1 MIDLT
6 TLQANP
12 IPLAIMDLQAANVKL
27 ENQNNTLRNIVIA
40 GSVIAALYFGD
51 KLLSY
56 LKNKNEQR
64 NNQIQLPR
72 D

>member
-1 MIDLT
+1 MIDFT

>member
-1 MIDLT
+1 MIDFT
-6 TLQANP
+6 TLQAYP

-27 ENQNNTLRNIVIA
+27 ENQNNTLRNVLIA

-51 KLLSY
+51 QLLCY
-56 LKNKNEQR
+56 LNRKNEQR